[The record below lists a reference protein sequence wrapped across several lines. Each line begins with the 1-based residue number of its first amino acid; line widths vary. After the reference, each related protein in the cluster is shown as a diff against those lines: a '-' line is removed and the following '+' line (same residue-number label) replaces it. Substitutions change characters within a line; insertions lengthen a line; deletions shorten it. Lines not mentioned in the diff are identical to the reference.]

1 MPLSNKSRIVR
12 VAVVAALCAP
22 AIACTQPNY
31 LNYADRT
38 DTVTFQAGDAEA
50 HNRVVQTQNPWP
62 RYAKQTHIHTNGEK
76 MEQAIERYKSDA
88 VKDTK
93 AVSTQ

>member
-12 VAVVAALCAP
+12 VAAVAALCAP

-38 DTVTFQAGDAEA
+38 DTVTFQAGDAPA

-62 RYAKQTHIHTNGEK
+62 RYAKQTHIHTDGERSA
-76 MEQAIERYKSDA
+76 QAIERYKEGA
-88 VKDTK
+88 VEDTK
-93 AVSTQ
+93 SVSTN

>member
-12 VAVVAALCAP
+12 VAAVTALCAP

-38 DTVTFQAGDAEA
+38 ETVTFQAGDAPA
-50 HNRVVQTQNPWP
+50 YNRVVQTQNPWP
-62 RYAKQTHIHTNGEK
+62 RYAKQTHIHADGERMNG
-76 MEQAIERYKSDA
+76 AIERYKA
-88 VKDTK
+88 GNVKPTES
-93 AVSTQ
+93 VSTE